1 VKKYMQNKQNNIE
14 NYEVN
19 LNLDST
25 PILYSDNVMMH
36 INDFGV
42 VLDIGQN
49 LGDSKKVRLVSR
61 IGMSREHAE
70 KLVQELGKLL
80 AMTKGQKQTG
90 EKR

>member
-1 VKKYMQNKQNNIE
+1 MQNKQNNIE

>member
-1 VKKYMQNKQNNIE
+1 MSNNPNIK
-14 NYEVN
+14 NAFEVN

-25 PILYSDNVMMH
+25 PVLYSDNVMMH

-49 LGDSKKVRLVSR
+49 LGDLKKVRLVSR
-61 IGMSREHAE
+61 IGMSRDHAE

-90 EKR
+90 EGK